1 MERNA
6 ERKTLSFG
14 KGMTNVPSDLMS
26 DDSELLESDG
36 FIYKDGGMKPI
47 QKPKAVDGIF
57 DLLYI
62 HKGADYRNYVMLRDA
77 GTSKSLI
84 FSGSLEDG
92 KVDPNLWQS
101 FDITY
106 NVLDVKS
113 VGNTVVIA
121 TNEGI
126 AYFLYKGGK
135 YKELGIGL
143 PDLDCKFTFQTFDR
157 NTSGNFRPKD
167 NDRTP
172 MNIENCVGS
181 PSASETAYF
190 DANGK
195 FVKVGG
201 SGDGYPSSAAYY
213 HYTIKTDATEDKNNK
228 AFQETVQGHVAQAIN
243 WVKSKNMFAFP
254 FFIRCA
260 FKMFDGSYTKI
271 TAPIICYPTISKN
284 CRFNGYNYEDGYYDD
299 LYQMTGYECF
309 YFIEYAELL
318 FKFGH
323 ISEDWSD
330 IIKEIVV
337 FASDQVLPFHLDRGW
352 HFDSP
357 NDTYMKPYANY
368 GFGQYQEAVFN
379 YDKKATPEKTQGVHD
394 EIQPD
399 YKTDKE
405 IIEELKNKTQFYKL
419 FSVSMSSSSV
429 GGEDWH
435 HTVNGSHYG
444 DPTFIGDGVVENL
457 VTQTQ
462 LNTDDYYGWTKMT
475 ADKLY
480 TYNGRLHMIGVKRY
494 PYEGFSTLV
503 GREVDLSND
512 NVYYMLTHIVT
523 NGYDAWVA
531 RNYVTSDS
539 FLRGWL
545 YYPDPNAREI
555 ILYSGGRYLNI
566 PLETH
571 PMLNGAY
578 SFTNLPSKNGD
589 ATFEEMSEEEV
600 LKKVT
605 NLNGAENLDSQIFT
619 SVVNNPFLF
628 EASGDNTVGTG
639 KILGIVANTE
649 AVSQGQFGQYPLI
662 VFTDEGIYAMGV
674 TSEGLYGSVYPISR
688 EVCNNVDS
696 ITPTD
701 RLVYFTSDKGLMAIS
716 GGTAATVSRVMN
728 GRTPRNFAEKQ
739 HEGFL
744 NFLKSCI
751 IAYDYRDSMLRIF
764 KKSNGFDKD
773 GEIDEKE
780 KDYYIYNIA
789 DGTFG
794 MSTIG
799 VPIKSVTND
808 YPDNVIQDIALGIY
822 TLTGKPDIN
831 EDEEKYSGHITT
843 RPLKLGGSM
852 TLKSLRAIKNLA
864 DTDEGK
870 LSLEIW
876 GSNDCKHWCQLHSL
890 GGKPWKYFTFK
901 YTLKDF
907 KAVDSFA
914 GSIVEVQSRREDKM
928 R

>member
-1 MERNA
+1 MERNV

-36 FIYKDGGMKPI
+36 FIYKDGEMKPI

-92 KVDPNLWQS
+92 KVDPSLWQS

-126 AYFLYKGGK
+126 AYFLRKGGK
-135 YKELGIGL
+135 YKELGTDLPRPSFTPYLLGGSVGL
-143 PDLDCKFTFQTFDR
+143 GGTTSCDLKEIIDSSEKSALYNTDGSFAKVVEPSEDEGLTNKTSYYKYTPKNDAEKVSTFQTAVR
-157 NTSGNFRPKD
+157 GHAAAVISKAKELG
-167 NDRTP
+167 
-172 MNIENCVGS
+172 
-181 PSASETAYF
+181 YF
-190 DANGK
+190 L
-195 FVKVGG
+195 
-201 SGDGYPSSAAYY
+201 
-213 HYTIKTDATEDKNNK
+213 
-228 AFQETVQGHVAQAIN
+228 
-243 WVKSKNMFAFP
+243 FP
-254 FFIRCA
+254 FFIRYA
-260 FKMFDGSYTKI
+260 LKLYDGSYARI
-271 TAPIICYPTISKN
+271 SAPILCYPTINRN
-284 CRFNGYNYEDGYYDD
+284 CRYVPVCYDENIKNFKETSGDTRNFNMYPYYAKLRFEASIED
-299 LYQMTGYECF
+299 
-309 YFIEYAELL
+309 IENWKDIVKEL
-318 FKFGH
+318 
-323 ISEDWSD
+323 
-330 IIKEIVV
+330 VV
-337 FASDQVLPFHLDRGW
+337 FASDEVMPFYIDEDWKFSSVEEVNGEYYYSFINARQAYAIENPFPGATAIQKPVFAFDKDSYPAREVLMPKYKS
-352 HFDSP
+352 DS
-357 NDTYMKPYANY
+357 
-368 GFGQYQEAVFN
+368 
-379 YDKKATPEKTQGVHD
+379 
-394 EIQPD
+394 
-399 YKTDKE
+399 E
-405 IIEELKNKTQFYKL
+405 IISELKSKTQFYKL
-419 FSVSMSSSSV
+419 FSIGTDSSYYL
-429 GGEDWH
+429 GAGAKDAPIPI
-435 HTVNGSHYG
+435 HT
-444 DPTFIGDGVVENL
+444 IENL
-457 VTQTQ
+457 TTQEQ
-462 LNTDDYYGWTKMT
+462 LKVDDYYGWS
-475 ADKLY
+475 KLVSQNIY
-480 TYNGRLHMIGVKRY
+480 VYNKRLNMFNIKRY
-494 PYEGFSTLV
+494 PFKGFNLFHDDIQAYNANFKFS
-503 GREVDLSND
+503 
-512 NVYYMLTHIVT
+512 YYVHIV
-523 NGYDAWVA
+523 
-531 RNYVTSDS
+531 SDS
-539 FLRGWL
+539 MDCWVKSDEMDELVPDAANAWL
-545 YYPDPNAREI
+545 YYPDPNATEMI
-555 ILYSGGRYLNI
+555 VWDSVSNKGML
-566 PLETH
+566 LELHPH

-578 SFTNLPSKNGD
+578 SFNKLPTD
-589 ATFEEMSEEEV
+589 DTFVPSDDVKIPTVDTTAHETM
-600 LKKVT
+600 
-605 NLNGAENLDSQIFT
+605 DSQIFT

-831 EDEEKYSGHITT
+831 DDEEKYSGHITT